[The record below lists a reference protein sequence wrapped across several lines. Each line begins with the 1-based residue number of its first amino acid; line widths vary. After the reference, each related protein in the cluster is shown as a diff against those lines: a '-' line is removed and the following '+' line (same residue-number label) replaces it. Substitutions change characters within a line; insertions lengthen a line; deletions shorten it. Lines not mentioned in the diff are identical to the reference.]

1 VRSIGVGSRAADP
14 HATSTAH
21 VVEQA
26 GRFAVAF
33 RTCSLEPALAHH
45 AKRALI
51 DWSAAAL
58 AGAALPPATLLERAF
73 AGELRRGDAE
83 LVRGGRAPARLAA
96 LVNGS
101 AAHTAEV
108 DDIFREAIFH
118 PGAPT
123 IAAALA
129 LAPARGL
136 DGVALL
142 RAVIVG
148 YEICTRIGVTMGR
161 AHYARWH
168 NTGTI
173 GSFGAAAAAAEVLG
187 LDERAFAHA
196 LATVATF
203 AAGLQ
208 QAFRSD
214 SMSKP
219 LHAGRAAEAGVTAAL
234 AAAAGVTGALDVLE
248 GAIGFGASMIAPA
261 GEPPDWRGCM
271 ATLGSDF
278 HVARMTFKNHAC
290 CGHAF
295 AAIDGA
301 LALRARL
308 GVAAADID
316 SVEIGTYG
324 EALQVAGN
332 PAPRTAAEA
341 RFSLPFV
348 VATALVHGSVRLAA
362 FEPARLANPG
372 LRALMARI
380 RVVVDPALD
389 AAFPAQRA
397 ARVAIRTRSG
407 TSDALLQPT
416 RKGDPDA
423 PLSDE
428 ELSDK
433 FLELAA
439 PVCGTTA
446 AAALLGRLW
455 SLEALP
461 SVAGLFEVPREA
473 PTLLTM
479 PSEVVDESN
488 ISRVVL

>member
-1 VRSIGVGSRAADP
+1 MNLTERAMEPFA
-14 HATSTAH
+14 STRPG

-26 GRFAVAF
+26 ARFAVAF
-33 RTCSLEPALAHH
+33 RSRPLEPELARH
-45 AKRALI
+45 AKRALV

-58 AGAALPPATLLERAF
+58 AGAGMKPASLLERAF
-73 AGELRRGDAE
+73 ADEIGHGDAE

-96 LVNGS
+96 LINGS
-101 AAHTAEV
+101 AAHSAEV

-129 LAPARGL
+129 LAPARAL
-136 DGVALL
+136 DGQGLL
-142 RAVIVG
+142 RALIVG
-148 YEICTRIGVTMGR
+148 YEICTRIGATMGR
-161 AHYARWH
+161 AHYAHWH
-168 NTGTI
+168 NTGTV
-173 GSFGAAAAAAEVLG
+173 GSFGAAAAAAAVLR
-187 LDERAFAHA
+187 LDERGSAHA

-234 AAAAGVTGALDVLE
+234 AAAHGVTGALDVLE
-248 GAIGFGASMIAPA
+248 GEIGFGASMGAA
-261 GEPPDWRGCM
+261 PDWSGCM
-271 ATLGSDF
+271 ATLGQDF
-278 HVARMTFKNHAC
+278 HIARMTFKNHAC
-290 CGHAF
+290 CGHTF

-308 GVAAADID
+308 QVDADDIEA
-316 SVEIGTYG
+316 VEIGTYA

-348 VATALVHGSVRLAA
+348 VASALRHGSVRLAA
-362 FEPARLANPG
+362 FEAGRLDDVAI
-372 LRALMARI
+372 RALMARI
-380 RVVVDPALD
+380 RLVVDPEID
-389 AAFPAQRA
+389 AAFPGRRA
-397 ARVAIRTRSG
+397 ARVSIRARG
-407 TSDALLQPT
+407 DVAGQWLQPT

-423 PLSDE
+423 PLTDD
-428 ELSDK
+428 ELSEK

-439 PVCGTTA
+439 PVSGTA
-446 AAALLGRLW
+446 AASALLGRLW
-455 SLEALP
+455 AVDRLP
-461 SVAGLFEVPREA
+461 SVAGLFDA
-473 PTLLTM
+473 ATHGQATHAAHA
-479 PSEVVDESN
+479 
-488 ISRVVL
+488 

>member
-1 VRSIGVGSRAADP
+1 MSPPLRDVAPRPLERPG
-14 HATSTAH
+14 

-26 GRFAVAF
+26 ARFAVAF
-33 RTCSLEPALAHH
+33 RAQPLEPALARH
-45 AKRALI
+45 AKRALV

-58 AGAALPPATLLERAF
+58 AGAAMPPARLLERAF
-73 AGELRRGDAE
+73 TDEIGRGDAQ

-101 AAHTAEV
+101 AAHSAEV

-129 LAPARGL
+129 LAPSRAL
-136 DGVALL
+136 DGLGLL
-142 RAVIVG
+142 RALIVG
-148 YEICTRIGVTMGR
+148 YEICTRIGATMGR

-168 NTGTI
+168 NTGTV
-173 GSFGAAAAAAEVLG
+173 GSFGAAAAAAEVLR
-187 LDERAFAHA
+187 LDELGVAHA

-234 AAAAGVTGALDVLE
+234 AAAQGVTGALDVLE
-248 GAIGFGASMIAPA
+248 GEIGFGASMGAT
-261 GEPPDWRGCM
+261 PDWSGCM
-271 ATLGSDF
+271 ATLGQDF
-278 HVARMTFKNHAC
+278 HITRMTFKNHAC
-290 CGHAF
+290 CGHTF

-301 LALRARL
+301 LALRARMQIN
-308 GVAAADID
+308 ADDIEA
-316 SVEIGTYG
+316 VEIGTYA

-348 VATALVHGSVRLAA
+348 VASALRHGSVRLAA
-362 FEPARLANPG
+362 FEQERLDDAVT
-372 LRALMARI
+372 RALMARI
-380 RVVVDPALD
+380 LVAIDPEID
-389 AAFPAQRA
+389 AAFPGRRA
-397 ARVAIRTRSG
+397 ARVAIRARG
-407 TSDALLQPT
+407 GVADQWLQPT

-428 ELSDK
+428 ELSGK

-439 PVCGTTA
+439 PVCGPTA
-446 AAALLGRLW
+446 ATALLERLW
-455 SLEALP
+455 HVDALP
-461 SVAGLFEVPREA
+461 SVAGLFDAA
-473 PTLLTM
+473 PQDPASPPL
-479 PSEVVDESN
+479 
-488 ISRVVL
+488 RA

>member
-1 VRSIGVGSRAADP
+1 MNERDTARAAHGAP
-14 HATSTAH
+14 RGPGAATAGTGVAGT

-26 GRFAVAF
+26 ARFALAL
-33 RTCSLEPALAHH
+33 RGRALEPALARH
-45 AKRALI
+45 AKRALL

-58 AGAALPPATLLERAF
+58 AGAGMLPARALEAALADET
-73 AGELRRGDAE
+73 GRGGAQ
-83 LVRGGRAPARLAA
+83 LVRDGTAAPPRLAA
-96 LVNGS
+96 LINGS
-101 AAHTAEV
+101 AAHSAEV
-108 DDIFREAIFH
+108 DDIYREAIFH

-129 LAPARGL
+129 LAQPRRLSGA
-136 DGVALL
+136 VLL
-142 RAVIVG
+142 RALIVG
-148 YEICTRIGVTMGR
+148 YEICTRIGATMGR

-168 NTGTI
+168 NTGTV
-173 GSFGAAAAAAEVLG
+173 GSFGAAAAAAEVLQ
-187 LDERAFAHA
+187 LDATRFAHA

-234 AAAAGVTGALDVLE
+234 AAAQGVTGALDVLE
-248 GAIGFGASMIAPA
+248 GEIGFGASMGA
-261 GEPPDWRGCM
+261 GPDWSGCM
-271 ATLGSDF
+271 ATLGRDF
-278 HVARMTFKNHAC
+278 HVTRITFKNHAC
-290 CGHAF
+290 CGHTF

-301 LALRARL
+301 LALRARS
-308 GVAAADID
+308 GVEPDAIE
-316 SVEIGTYG
+316 SVQVGTYA

-348 VATALVHGSVRLAA
+348 VATALAHGSVRLAA
-362 FEPARLANPG
+362 FEPPRLADPA

-380 RVVVDPALD
+380 HVAVDPELD
-389 AAFPAQRA
+389 AAFPGRRA
-397 ARVAIRTRSG
+397 ARIEIRTHGGAVERW
-407 TSDALLQPT
+407 LQPT

-423 PLSDE
+423 PLGDE

-439 PVCGTTA
+439 PVCGATA

-455 SLEALP
+455 SADTLP
-461 SVAGLFEVPREA
+461 SVADLFTPGAMQGTHDNRNPA
-473 PTLLTM
+473 
-479 PSEVVDESN
+479 
-488 ISRVVL
+488 